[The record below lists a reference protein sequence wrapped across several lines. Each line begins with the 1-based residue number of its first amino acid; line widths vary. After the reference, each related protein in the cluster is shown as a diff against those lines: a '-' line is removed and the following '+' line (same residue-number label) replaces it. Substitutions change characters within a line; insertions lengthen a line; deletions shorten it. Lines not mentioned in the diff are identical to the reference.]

1 MLQHLV
7 KVDWILRKMQDMKGW
22 PNILPDWCTLAYCG
36 DMSKKDSVLAV
47 LTLLSCLLN
56 PSRGSVSN
64 RPRQGAVR

>member
-7 KVDWILRKMQDMKGW
+7 NVEWRLRKMQDEQGW

-47 LTLLSCLLN
+47 LTLLSFFFLILPEAQC
-56 PSRGSVSN
+56 PVGRGKVL
-64 RPRQGAVR
+64 